1 MDNTVRRRGGLRV
14 PNTAFLGWGQV
25 EGCYIEIHWRG
36 YGRCSFCRSVDVAV
50 GHDKRPPHC
59 RPARK
64 GRVGPAEDGPQRP
77 WPYRYCFATRAL
89 RQPGIPFV
97 DKPRTDTQG
106 CHVRGLVSDARLL
119 WESSQIQDW

>member
-1 MDNTVRRRGGLRV
+1 MSAGAQTASTCDVGIRSERRQTVCAETFRMDNPVRRRGGLRV

-59 RPARK
+59 KPARK
-64 GRVGPAEDGPQRP
+64 AGGGLAQTCTQRA
-77 WPYRYCFATRAL
+77 WPYLYCVGTRSL
-89 RQPGIPFV
+89 GQSGIPVV
-97 DKPRTDTQG
+97 D
-106 CHVRGLVSDARLL
+106 
-119 WESSQIQDW
+119 